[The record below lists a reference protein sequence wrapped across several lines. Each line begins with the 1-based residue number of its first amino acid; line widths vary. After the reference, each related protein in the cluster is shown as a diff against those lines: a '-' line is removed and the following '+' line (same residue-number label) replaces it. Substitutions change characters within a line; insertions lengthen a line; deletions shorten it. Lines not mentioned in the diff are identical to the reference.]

1 MINPTTLIFSSLYIF
16 QISRFNLHIVKRPAC
31 CHTLQ
36 VRRQRERA
44 GAEGVGSYKHLAVRF
59 TVFKMADKFCARWPA
74 TTSRVCS
81 LFSLAAASQDASY
94 VRAGCHCQT
103 TTMRTMAYNKSCP
116 THTHRHRRSSPA
128 DRAVCVWGAPFSCR
142 NWRNK
147 IEQFIDLR
155 SIWCAIIA
163 PNLPEIKKK
172 EEKRTQ
178 QRKARKKRRNNKG
191 RVCIGSERWS
201 NGLTKRFPLGTWLLL
216 FSF

>member
-1 MINPTTLIFSSLYIF
+1 MAAINTLPYALQFSKWPTSFA
-16 QISRFNLHIVKRPAC
+16 QDG
-31 CHTLQ
+31 Q
-36 VRRQRERA
+36 QRRR
-44 GAEGVGSYKHLAVRF
+44 VCVRF
-59 TVFKMADKFCARWPA
+59 SLWQLPDKIC
-74 TTSRVCS
+74 
-81 LFSLAAASQDASY
+81 

-116 THTHRHRRSSPA
+116 THTRAVSSPA

-172 EEKRTQ
+172 KRSEQSREKRGRRDATTKAVCVY
-178 QRKARKKRRNNKG
+178 RKRTTVELA
-191 RVCIGSERWS
+191 EWS